1 MNDYFR
7 NQLSIFAI
15 ALQFMTRLPGLANTG
30 WTSERERASVGY
42 YSASGIVIGI
52 IAALAYWLASQL
64 FAPLLSSLIAVA
76 AAIMTTGAL
85 HEDGLADVCDGI
97 GGGQTRDKAL
107 VIMKDSRIGVYGT
120 LGLIVFVGAKVTAL
134 SNLPPGMVIAALVGA
149 HATSRA
155 AILAVLATAHYT
167 RAEGGTASAVAA
179 KPSPENWAVTG
190 GTLALVVV
198 ACLLI
203 IPLSAIVWAFVG
215 AAVLALAVR
224 QAFMRKLGGYTGD
237 CLGAVQQAGEL
248 GFYLGLAAWV

>member
-1 MNDYFR
+1 MSDNFR
-7 NQLSIFAI
+7 NRLSTFAI
-15 ALQFMTRLPGLANTG
+15 ALQFMTRLPGLGNAD
-30 WTSERERASVGY
+30 WTKERERASVGY
-42 YSASGIVIGI
+42 YPASGVVVGI
-52 IAALAYWLASQL
+52 IAALVYWPASQA
-64 FAPLLSSLIAVA
+64 FAPLLASLIAVA
-76 AAIMTTGAL
+76 AAIITTGAL

-107 VIMKDSRIGVYGT
+107 AIMKDSHIGAYGT
-120 LGLIVFVGAKVTAL
+120 LGLIVLVGAKVIAL
-134 SNLPPGMVIAALVGA
+134 SSLPAAMAIVALVGA

-155 AILAVLATAHYT
+155 AILGVLATAHYA

-179 KPSPENWAVTG
+179 KPAADSWTVTG
-190 GTLALVVV
+190 GTLALVVA

-203 IPLSAIVWAFVG
+203 MPFSAVLAAFTG
-215 AAVLALAVR
+215 TAVLALAMR